1 MKKTVLVAAV
11 CIALHRPDIGRINI
25 VAGDPLPDDLSP
37 QEFED
42 LARLQAFTEELRD
55 LPDTAGAQ
63 LAPNAGVVEDPG
75 ANEYQVSGDSDAP
88 DSAAGGASPGTQLS
102 GGGDVPGFTAGG
114 AVPGTHTSAAENG
127 DPADVSAQ
135 AAAPAAAE
143 AVPSAEAASPTE
155 TGETPPPGGE
165 PAAAKPATRARK
177 TAAK

>member
-25 VAGDPLPDDLSP
+25 VAGEPLPDDLSP

-75 ANEYQVSGDSDAP
+75 ANESQVSGGSDAP
-88 DSAAGGASPGTQLS
+88 DSAAGGAS
-102 GGGDVPGFTAGG
+102 
-114 AVPGTHTSAAENG
+114 PGTHTSAAENG